1 MDNLLK
7 VIRESQYK
15 AERDNYDRRLQ
26 DKNRK
31 KKDEKTRRRRL
42 VNTEKFSKEKE
53 EKINQHTKD

>member
-31 KKDEKTRRRRL
+31 KKDEKSRRRRL
-42 VNTEKFSKEKE
+42 VNAVKFSKEKE

>member
-1 MDNLLK
+1 MDNLMK

>member
-42 VNTEKFSKEKE
+42 VNAEKFSKEKE

>member
-31 KKDEKTRRRRL
+31 KKDEKSRRRRL
-42 VNTEKFSKEKE
+42 VNAVKFSKEKE
-53 EKINQHTKD
+53 EKINQHTND